1 MNGYFLLLIFDDSFD
16 APSTCNWLSY
26 FENVIYS
33 IYTYSTFTK
42 TQFNIMYVFYNSNN
56 ENLYFNIHLVSS
68 LNSTSCVQERER
80 EFSFSSTFCFFSNHF
95 PFIAVFLLVAFLGL
109 PLLFCEVDLIQMD
122 WSVDWKQFHFN
133 FLFHFNERTFVTC
146 FIAYCISWA
155 EPICIHGCTT
165 AKLNSIFLIV
175 SNCDANC
182 AL

>member
-80 EFSFSSTFCFFSNHF
+80 ESFHFHQPFAFSLIIS
-95 PFIAVFLLVAFLGL
+95 LLLL
-109 PLLFCEVDLIQMD
+109 CCCWLLFWDYHYYFVRWISSKWTGQLTG
-122 WSVDWKQFHFN
+122 SN
-133 FLFHFNERTFVTC
+133 F
-146 FIAYCISWA
+146 I
-155 EPICIHGCTT
+155 
-165 AKLNSIFLIV
+165 SIFFFILMEGLLLPSSLPIV
-175 SNCDANC
+175 LAGLSRFVYMA
-182 AL
+182 ALQPN